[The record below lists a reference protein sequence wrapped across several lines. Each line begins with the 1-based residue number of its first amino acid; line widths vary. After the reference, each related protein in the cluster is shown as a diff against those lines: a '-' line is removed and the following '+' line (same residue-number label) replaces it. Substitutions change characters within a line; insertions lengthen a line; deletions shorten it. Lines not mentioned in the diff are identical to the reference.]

1 MASVEIEIFE
11 EDEEQRVRWWR
22 QEALERAG
30 YGVSLAAELAR
41 SPHVDV
47 HQAVELLRRG
57 CPLELALK
65 ILL

>member
-30 YGVSLAAELAR
+30 YGVNLAAELAR

-57 CPLELALK
+57 CPPELALK